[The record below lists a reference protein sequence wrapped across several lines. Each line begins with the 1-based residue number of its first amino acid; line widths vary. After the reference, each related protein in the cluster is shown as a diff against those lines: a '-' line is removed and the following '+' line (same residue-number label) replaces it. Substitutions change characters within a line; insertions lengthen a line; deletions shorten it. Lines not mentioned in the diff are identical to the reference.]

1 MSLRLATRMKI
12 CRGDATYWRESLGA
26 HASSVPEASRYRGTQ
41 DACAPRRPLVMDQ
54 TRIFKGAA
62 FGRNQRPHRRGA
74 ETLSVFAWA
83 PWKGARSLAGGERSE
98 PPD

>member
-1 MSLRLATRMKI
+1 MILRVATATENLP
-12 CRGDATYWRESLGA
+12 RGRPWERTLPACTRFPDT
-26 HASSVPEASRYRGTQ
+26 PGTQ
-41 DACAPRRPLVMDQ
+41 DACAPRRPLVTDQ

-62 FGRNQRPHRRGA
+62 LGRNQRPHRRGA

-83 PWKGARSLAGGERSE
+83 PWKGARSLAAGERSE